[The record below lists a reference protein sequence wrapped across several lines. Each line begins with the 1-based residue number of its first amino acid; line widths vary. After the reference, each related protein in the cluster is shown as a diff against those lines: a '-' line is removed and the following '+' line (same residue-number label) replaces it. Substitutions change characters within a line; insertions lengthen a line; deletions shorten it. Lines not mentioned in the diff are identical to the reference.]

1 MKVVTVFDTTVL
13 VAGVLAIHPHH
24 AANAQLL
31 AAAAAVPGSCRCTT
45 HAIAEAYRVL
55 VSLPL
60 VPRCTASHA
69 LALIRESLI
78 PRLSPVALTA
88 KDYDRALDVVS
99 GSGLGG
105 GAIYDALH
113 LVAADRLGATGLV
126 TANQKHFTRLAEAA
140 HIRVAIID
148 PSSAPASFWD
158 NFGQAPD
165 FQRPSQVPQQ
175 RGNLFS

>member
-1 MKVVTVFDTTVL
+1 MTVVAVFDTTVL

-24 AANAQLL
+24 GASARLL
-31 AAAAAVPGSCRCTT
+31 AAAAATPGSCRCTT

-60 VPRCTASHA
+60 VPRCTPSHA
-69 LALIRESLI
+69 LTLIRESLI

-88 KDYDRALDVVS
+88 KDYDRALEVVS

-113 LVAADRLGATGLV
+113 LVAAARLGVTGLV
-126 TANQKHFTRLAEAA
+126 TANLKHFTRLAEAA
-140 HIRVAIID
+140 HLRIDIID
-148 PSSAPASFWD
+148 PNHVPAGFL
-158 NFGQAPD
+158 GI
-165 FQRPSQVPQQ
+165 PS
-175 RGNLFS
+175 